1 MGVRFQGSG
10 DGGGFDMRLFQMQY
24 AKCTAVLLLL
34 MLLLSLF
41 SCGGVSDPIG
51 SGTSGGAGGTASSPE
66 SPEGTG
72 GAETDP
78 YEILLGGDRV
88 CRVVYPARHRAL
100 VDVAAAIAMAIPNGE
115 MANDGSAESELEILI
130 GGTSRAQSA
139 EAKALLGN
147 RDILITV
154 IEGKLVIYASTD
166 INYWEAVTYM
176 EDLCRGKETV
186 GIPSD
191 LDIRGTLDRISLKP
205 SGETV
210 GAGKTTVGFR
220 FTVDEPRSQA
230 GIYIGNDREGQ
241 GCLGFHGLCLLLEE
255 DRFVLYRAAEEL
267 VALGERRIPLIQYG
281 DVLSMRLEMD
291 GAVLRAYFLDDAAG
305 IEPWPEIE
313 LPLEADLTGYAIG
326 GIVKSGMITSDRM
339 EISRGAET
347 VPMGKTYTNA
357 VLAGYADPDVI
368 YHDGYYYLYAT
379 GSAEGYRVHRS
390 TDLVTWTDVGVA
402 AAYGSLYG
410 ITKNYWAPDVEYIDG
425 KFYMVVS
432 CNETLGLAVS
442 DSPTGPFVATTAEP
456 LYRKSIDGHI
466 FVDDDGRIY
475 LYFVSWRG
483 SYGIYGVEVDRETMM
498 PIASSERLIIR
509 PTEDWEKHQGN
520 VTEGPYM
527 LKRNGIYYMTYS
539 GSHYQ
544 SQKYAVG
551 YAVSDSPLGTY
562 EKYDLNPI
570 MIGTGYIAGVG
581 HHCIITKPDGEMM
594 IVYHC
599 HNNLSQ
605 VHARRVC
612 IDRIRFAPVTGGID
626 RLEVYGP
633 TVTPQEYND

>member
-1 MGVRFQGSG
+1 
-10 DGGGFDMRLFQMQY
+10 MRLFQMKY
-24 AKCTAVLLLL
+24 AKYAVVLLLL
-34 MLLLSLF
+34 LLLLSLLA
-41 SCGGVSDPIG
+41 CGGTRDPIE
-51 SGTSGGAGGTASSPE
+51 SGTSEGAVSTASSSE

-72 GAETDP
+72 GTETEP
-78 YEILLGGDRV
+78 YEILLGGDRA
-88 CRVVYPARHRAL
+88 CRVVYPMRNKAL
-100 VDVAAAIAMAIPNGE
+100 VDVAVAIAAAIPNGE
-115 MANDGSAESELEILI
+115 MANDSGTETELEILI
-130 GGTSRAQSA
+130 GGTSRAQSE
-139 EAKALLGN
+139 EAKALLGD

-166 INYWEAVTYM
+166 THYWEAVTYM
-176 EDLCRGKETV
+176 EILCSGKETV

-191 LDIRGTLDRISLKP
+191 LYVYGTLDKISLTP

-210 GAGKTTVGFR
+210 EAGKTTVDFR

-230 GIYIGNDREGQ
+230 GIYIGTDRDGQ

-255 DRFVLYRAAEEL
+255 DRLALYRASEEL
-267 VALGERRIPLIQYG
+267 VLLGDRRIPLIQYG
-281 DVLSMRLEMD
+281 DELAMRLEID
-291 GAVLRAYFLDDAAG
+291 GAVLRAYFLDDAEG

-313 LPLEADLTGYAIG
+313 IPLEADLTGYAIG
-326 GIVKSGMITSDRM
+326 GIVKSGLITSDRM
-339 EISRGAET
+339 EITRGAET

-357 VLAGYADPDVI
+357 VWPGYADPDVI

-379 GSAEGYRVHRS
+379 GSAEGYRVQRS
-390 TDLVTWTDVGVA
+390 TDLVNWTDVGVA

-483 SYGIYGVEVDRETMM
+483 SYGIYGVELDRETMA
-498 PIASSERLIIR
+498 PIASSERMIIR

-527 LKRNGIYYMTYS
+527 LKHNGIYYMTYS

-562 EKYDLNPI
+562 EKYALNPI

-581 HHCIITKPDGEMM
+581 HHCIVTKPDGEMM

-599 HNNLSQ
+599 HNSTSQ
-605 VHARRVC
+605 VHARKVC
-612 IDRIRFAPVTGGID
+612 IDRLRFSPVSGGID
-626 RLEVYGP
+626 RIEVYGP
-633 TVTPQEYND
+633 TVTPQEYEG